1 MYIPKYTHV
10 RLLCSV
16 QQVTVRR
23 NDARIWMGV
32 VNSNVEPIKGNNNVF
47 LVAVL
52 CVDWFLLWFIH
63 PLIDVYST
71 VVPLVVGWPQF
82 TICESQF
89 DAAWYQT
96 GTTPEKYCFHPDTV
110 LINIIVCVSNALR
123 IYHVIYCTVNGSSK
137 EAYISNWHKTTKVEL
152 ANSIA
157 KSFYW
162 KKTQIYV
169 LLWAGNALRIPYIDI
184 VLPTTSLLQYHVV
197 SSCCWIG
204 RRNIA
209 LCTVQHAANAL
220 RICMGS
226 GNSVWNAFN
235 KGLQHNKNTSIL
247 FLVTILYS
255 TVQ

>member
-1 MYIPKYTHV
+1 MLQHYGRSVCWYRTVCTVPKYTHV

-110 LINIIVCVSNALR
+110 LINIIVCVSHALR

-162 KKTQIYV
+162 KKNLNIC
-169 LLWAGNALRIPYIDI
+169 P
-184 VLPTTSLLQYHVV
+184 SM
-197 SSCCWIG
+197 G
-204 RRNIA
+204 RE
-209 LCTVQHAANAL
+209 CT
-220 RICMGS
+220 
-226 GNSVWNAFN
+226 
-235 KGLQHNKNTSIL
+235 
-247 FLVTILYS
+247 
-255 TVQ
+255 